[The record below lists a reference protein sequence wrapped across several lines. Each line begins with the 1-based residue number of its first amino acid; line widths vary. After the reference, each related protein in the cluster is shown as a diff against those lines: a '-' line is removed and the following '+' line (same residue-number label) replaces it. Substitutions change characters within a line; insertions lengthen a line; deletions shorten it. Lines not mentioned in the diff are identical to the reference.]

1 MANTKIS
8 PMFLF
13 ENMIYGNILRGR
25 LHFFRNFEVFFLF
38 FKERNE
44 RQLPCNTDSQFYLK
58 CLQLSETSSHI
69 YTDKGQ
75 FSEKTKQNKFH
86 SIRKLACSSGNMVSM
101 LSNFF

>member
-1 MANTKIS
+1 MQRFRLCFYLKIWYTGI
-8 PMFLF
+8 FLEDDYIFF
-13 ENMIYGNILRGR
+13 EIFK
-25 LHFFRNFEVFFLF
+25 FFSFF

>member
-75 FSEKTKQNKFH
+75 FSDNKTN
-86 SIRKLACSSGNMVSM
+86 SIHSGNWPVR
-101 LSNFF
+101 LAIWCQC